1 MTDTA
6 PTEAPADPERAERL
20 EAVLAELRQLRPE
33 RDQAQ
38 ATLDGIDGRRWDLF
52 TEARSLGAK
61 NGAIAKAWGV
71 SEPAVIQ
78 TLKKP
83 RPVPA
88 AER

>member
-1 MTDTA
+1 VTDAA
-6 PTEAPADPERAERL
+6 PTEAPPEPADDRKAELLAELQFMRPERARAQ
-20 EAVLAELRQLRPE
+20 AVLDA
-33 RDQAQ
+33 
-38 ATLDGIDGRRWDLF
+38 IDGRRWDVF
-52 TEARSLGAK
+52 TELRALGAK
-61 NGAIAKAWGV
+61 HREIAEAWGV